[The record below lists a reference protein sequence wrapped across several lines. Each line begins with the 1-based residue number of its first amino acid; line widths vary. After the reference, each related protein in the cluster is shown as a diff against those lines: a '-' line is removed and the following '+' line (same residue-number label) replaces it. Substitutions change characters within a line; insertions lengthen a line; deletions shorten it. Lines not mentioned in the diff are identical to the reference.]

1 MAIFD
6 VYQMK
11 NLWKGGLFL
20 SAAAIGLLT
29 LWYTEQFARHL
40 RAEEERRVELWAE
53 AVESIVQS
61 DPEAD
66 LTLATRIIELN
77 TTIPLILTDAHGVI
91 LNHRNLMGLDTT
103 SLGVE
108 RELQRMMAYA
118 DPIKVQLMPGVEQ
131 FIYRNESV
139 NIRRLRAYPRFL
151 LGIIAAYII
160 LAYFGFSRARKA
172 EQDRVWTGMA
182 RETAHQ
188 LGTPLSALYGWTTL
202 LEEEGASPAA
212 LTEIKKDLA
221 RLQTVADRFSKIG
234 IEGKGQ
240 AGNLS
245 ELLHHT
251 IDYLQRRS
259 PGEIHLQLDLPKS
272 LPEVPMQPVLLGW
285 VIENLLRNAM
295 DAMDGRGQVTITAIH
310 QGSKVY
316 VDVSDTGRGMNART
330 RRAIFRPGFTTKT
343 RGWGLGLSLAKRI
356 VESGHRGRLFVLR
369 SKPGEG
375 STFRIELPG

>member
-66 LTLATRIIELN
+66 LTLSTRIIELN

-91 LNHRNLMGLDTT
+91 LNHRNLMGPDTT

-172 EQDRVWTGMA
+172 EQDRVWT
-182 RETAHQ
+182 
-188 LGTPLSALYGWTTL
+188 
-202 LEEEGASPAA
+202 
-212 LTEIKKDLA
+212 D
-221 RLQTVADRFSKIG
+221 
-234 IEGKGQ
+234 
-240 AGNLS
+240 
-245 ELLHHT
+245 
-251 IDYLQRRS
+251 
-259 PGEIHLQLDLPKS
+259 
-272 LPEVPMQPVLLGW
+272 
-285 VIENLLRNAM
+285 
-295 DAMDGRGQVTITAIH
+295 
-310 QGSKVY
+310 
-316 VDVSDTGRGMNART
+316 
-330 RRAIFRPGFTTKT
+330 
-343 RGWGLGLSLAKRI
+343 
-356 VESGHRGRLFVLR
+356 
-369 SKPGEG
+369 
-375 STFRIELPG
+375 